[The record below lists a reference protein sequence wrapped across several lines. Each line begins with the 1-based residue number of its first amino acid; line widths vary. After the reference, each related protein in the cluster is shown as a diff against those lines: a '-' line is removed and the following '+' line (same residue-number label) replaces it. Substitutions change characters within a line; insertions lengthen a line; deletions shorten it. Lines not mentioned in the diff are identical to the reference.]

1 MAKAEMEMVVSW
13 KDFSADQIAEILEA
27 KRKEEKAAKITRR
40 EAYEGIRADVVVKI
54 ENAIRRVAGDVQS
67 LFEFVVDE
75 TEGFRA
81 IMGEYGALK
90 RESQMSYALEEG
102 NFKIEVKSNK
112 VKKFDERA
120 DVAASRLIEFL
131 QNWISEKENGTNNP
145 MYQLAMTLL
154 ERNKAG
160 ELDYDSINKLYK
172 LEEKFNSDEY
182 SSIMVLFRESH
193 LVEGTAT
200 NYYFSEKN
208 ARGVWVK
215 IEPSFNRL

>member
-1 MAKAEMEMVVSW
+1 MAKSEMKIAVDWNEITVEEMEVLLEKKRQDQ
-13 KDFSADQIAEILEA
+13 KDL
-27 KRKEEKAAKITRR
+27 KASRR

-54 ENAIRRVAGDVQS
+54 ENAIRRVAGDVRS
-67 LFEFVVDE
+67 LHEYVVDE
-75 TEGFRA
+75 TDAFRI
-81 IMGEYGALK
+81 IMGEYGALR
-90 RESQMSYALEEG
+90 RESQMSYTLEEG

-120 DVAASRLIEFL
+120 DIAASRLIEFL
-131 QNWISEKENGTNNP
+131 QKWISEKENGTNNP
-145 MYQLAMTLL
+145 MYQLTMTLL
-154 ERNKAG
+154 ERNKEG

-172 LEEKFNSDEY
+172 LEEKFDSEEY
-182 SSIMVLFRESH
+182 TSIMVLFRESH

-208 ARGVWVK
+208 KRGVWVK